1 MAFTKTV
8 RKQLD
13 VLTMVAVHRRRCLM
27 GHTAKLMR
35 ELNSPSCFAVA
46 AHGSVSCLMCDH
58 NDCIRQRNPELQTL
72 SMLQRVSL
80 PQFFNAVCVQQAA
93 SG

>member
-1 MAFTKTV
+1 
-8 RKQLD
+8 
-13 VLTMVAVHRRRCLM
+13 MVAVHRRRCLM

-58 NDCIRQRNPELQTL
+58 NDCIRQRNPELQPLYAAAGLTATVF
-72 SMLQRVSL
+72 QCSL
-80 PQFFNAVCVQQAA
+80 RAT
-93 SG
+93 SGKWLT